1 VPDFS
6 REPLLD
12 PICCASDATTTFLI
26 PPPFAVT
33 CWLLAAGC
41 WLLTARLFR
50 PSAARACFPVPASS
64 HPSFR
69 SSPNPAGN
77 GPATLS
83 VPMPASC
90 GNVPSRCVLP
100 DLVVFFRQP
109 YKPCRCARRP
119 VLPAH
124 ITCAYRS
131 LFLTLF
137 REQTSRVVPV
147 TGIGATRLPT
157 SVSAVPLSV
166 VSGCH
171 V

>member
-26 PPPFAVT
+26 PPPFAAT
-33 CWLLAAGC
+33 CWLLAADC
-41 WLLTARLFR
+41 SALPPFCRPRLLPCT
-50 PSAARACFPVPASS
+50 CFFT
-64 HPSFR
+64 SFLPLIP
-69 SSPNPAGN
+69 PNPAGN

-147 TGIGATRLPT
+147 TGIGATRLTT

-166 VSGCH
+166 VSGCP